1 MIAHLELGD
10 SLISYDLTWKFW
22 NSLCALSSSINPLD
36 LEAAASLLS
45 WLKFFCWEPLGVKRE
60 EMLSLASKEISPQDV
75 ELNLPIS
82 NIKEPYLIVETL
94 QLLE

>member
-1 MIAHLELGD
+1 
-10 SLISYDLTWKFW
+10 
-22 NSLCALSSSINPLD
+22 
-36 LEAAASLLS
+36 
-45 WLKFFCWEPLGVKRE
+45 
-60 EMLSLASKEISPQDV
+60 MLSLASKEISPQDV